1 MAIKK
6 QSEKTTNE
14 TVDLTGKEDEIKQF
28 IQNADKTPEEQV
40 AEQIVNKKRD
50 YLNMTIRFN
59 ETEAAALDKLKTK
72 KGLTRIGVIRLAITE
87 MLEREFGYAYIK
99 NTD

>member
-6 QSEKTTNE
+6 VSEKIKNDV
-14 TVDLTGKEDEIKQF
+14 VDLIGKEDDIKQF
-28 IQNADKTPEEQV
+28 IQNADKTPEEQIPEKSV
-40 AEQIVNKKRD
+40 STKRD

-72 KGLTRIGVIRLAITE
+72 KGLTRIGAIRFAITE
-87 MLEREFGYAYIK
+87 TLEREFGYAYIK
-99 NTD
+99 DTD

>member
-1 MAIKK
+1 MGIKK
-6 QSEKTTNE
+6 ASEQVKNDI
-14 TVDLTGKEDEIKQF
+14 VDLTGKEDEIKQF
-28 IQNADKTPEEQV
+28 IQNADKIPDEQV
-40 AEQIVNKKRD
+40 TDKNVSTKRD

-59 ETEAAALDKLKTK
+59 EIEAAALDKLKTK

-87 MLEREFGYAYIK
+87 MLEKEFGYAYIK

>member
-6 QSEKTTNE
+6 PSEQAKNNV
-14 TVDLTGKEDEIKQF
+14 VDLTGKEDEIKQF
-28 IQNADKTPEEQV
+28 IQNADKTPDELVPEKN
-40 AEQIVNKKRD
+40 VNTKRD

-59 ETEAAALDKLKTK
+59 ETEAVALDKLKTK

-87 MLEREFGYAYIK
+87 MLEKEFGYAYIK